1 MRTNRIIIPFLALLL
16 ALLAGGLWLSSGQ
29 FTVGRASVTVQ
40 DVSVDN
46 SYVFVTPIRAKANN
60 DEKMRITVFV
70 LNNQGIGVLGKKV
83 ILSTHK
89 NLVID
94 QVQAVTD
101 TFGKAIFDV
110 STGTAGEYYLD
121 VRIDTQL
128 LPQKAHLSFY

>member
-1 MRTNRIIIPFLALLL
+1 MKNTTAIVIVSGILVALS
-16 ALLAGGLWLSSGQ
+16 GGILWLGSGQ
-29 FTVGRASVTVQ
+29 FSVGRASVTVQ
-40 DVSVDN
+40 DISVDN

-83 ILSTHK
+83 QLSTHK
-89 NLVID
+89 DLGID
-94 QVQAVTD
+94 QVQPVTD
-101 TFGKAIFDV
+101 NLGKAVFDV
-110 STGTAGEYYLD
+110 STGTAAEYYLD

>member
-16 ALLAGGLWLSSGQ
+16 ALLAGVLWLSSGQ

-83 ILSTHK
+83 ILTTHK

-121 VRIDTQL
+121 VRIDTQI

>member
-1 MRTNRIIIPFLALLL
+1 MRNNRAIILFLALLV
-16 ALLAGGLWLSSGQ
+16 ALLGGGLWLSSGQ
-29 FTVGRASVTVQ
+29 FTIGRASVTIQ

-70 LNNQGIGVLGKKV
+70 LNNQGIGVIGKKV

-89 NLVID
+89 NLAID

-101 TFGKAIFDV
+101 NFGKAIFDV
-110 STGTAGEYYLD
+110 SSGIAGEYYLD
-121 VRIDTQL
+121 VHIETQL

>member
-1 MRTNRIIIPFLALLL
+1 MRTNRIIIPFLALLI
-16 ALLAGGLWLSSGQ
+16 ALLAGVLWLSSGQ

-83 ILSTHK
+83 ILTTHK

-121 VRIDTQL
+121 VRIDTQI